1 MLARTIQLHVLQFP
15 LSNFRVLTRRARLD
29 RLVQNDHVPLIG
41 FAASKATN
49 ANHCRL
55 EQETISVICVTI
67 NIKFLRKPTLKG
79 FSRKQ
84 STPGNCLTK
93 VVGHV
98 VVLFSLAFLPH
109 VGQNLYFSCIH
120 APQNLQNMMSALI

>member
-41 FAASKATN
+41 FGASKATN

-67 NIKFLRKPTLKG
+67 NIGL
-79 FSRKQ
+79 
-84 STPGNCLTK
+84 
-93 VVGHV
+93 
-98 VVLFSLAFLPH
+98 
-109 VGQNLYFSCIH
+109 
-120 APQNLQNMMSALI
+120 M

>member
-1 MLARTIQLHVLQFP
+1 MNTSANQLHVLHLP

-55 EQETISVICVTI
+55 DQEKKIPCEQRSLISPRRTSSSW
-67 NIKFLRKPTLKG
+67 RYE
-79 FSRKQ
+79 R
-84 STPGNCLTK
+84 
-93 VVGHV
+93 
-98 VVLFSLAFLPH
+98 SLLA
-109 VGQNLYFSCIH
+109 G
-120 APQNLQNMMSALI
+120 